1 MEAETNSPE
10 DASAMAFGQHQ
21 VTDQT
26 SVENVQPA
34 ETLIEVKN
42 QENTNIKHPNLEGE
56 TTEINPTNDTK
67 EQEKVPVSH
76 TREEIENEDDGKYK
90 QKKAKETEEAT
101 EMQLLKTATDSPP
114 EDNVQSTVPTSEI
127 VKGETEEI
135 SQQQTYKNDETV
147 VIDTDKTT
155 LQQGIEDGGNFD
167 QQEATKIQLLNEE
180 VKTTLPTPAFVQ
192 VDTDQI
198 SQQQSLHNDE
208 SKAIVNGKGCIPE
221 IEHDREYT
229 VEPEQPET
237 KDNVS
242 IAQEEKADHQSEES
256 SLQSVITNYI
266 TAEGPVT
273 SQSITKL
280 SDDADNDEQ
289 KTVESCSAN
298 NLQNKDAREIIAEE
312 ATDAKQ
318 STDVDIPK
326 SETKDMPEDK
336 ALQTIPN
343 TTSVGNEAID
353 DSSQEERQPEAE
365 FTEKFNKELQ
375 APHYDTEEQKVPASH
390 AKEKLGVE
398 DGGKFNQEAK
408 GIEEATK
415 MQLPEE
421 EVRTTLPTPAFV
433 EGDTDQISQPQTLH
447 DDESEAID
455 NAKSSI
461 PEIEHDRNYTF
472 VEEPEQP
479 ETKDNIGIVKEEPAS
494 HQSEESSVQSIN
506 TNCITAEGHLTL
518 ESSTKLTDNVDPNEQ
533 KTVES
538 CSVENLYNQDAT
550 EIAAEEATD
559 AKQST
564 DVETTQLETE
574 GAYEDKS
581 LQPTLD
587 EASIGDNT
595 VVERSQD
602 ERQPEA
608 EFKEKI
614 NLEMKTPQNDTKET
628 AEINTN
634 DTEKQ
639 EEVPASQAK
648 EKIGIEDD
656 GKFNQEEAKGIEE
669 AIKAQ
674 LPEEEVKTALPTAA
688 FVQGDTDQIPQQ
700 QTLQDDDSE
709 VIGIAKNI
717 DTPEI
722 ESGGRSTVVE
732 EPEQP
737 ENMDNIGVVKEEQA
751 DHQSEESSVSNVSTK
766 HTTVEGHDTSESS
779 TKLTGDFNG
788 DEHTI
793 VDTRSEENLENKNA
807 SEIKAEKETDA
818 NQSTD
823 VKTQKT
829 DNEGVHGDE
838 SLQPTLDEA
847 SIGNEI
853 VVESSQD
860 ERQQEEEFTEKFNEK
875 LKTPQNDTEETAET
889 NTNDTEKQG
898 IEDDG
903 KFDQEKAKGIEEAT
917 KEQLPEE
924 EVKTAL
930 PTAAFVQGDTD
941 QIPQQQTLPDDDS
954 EVIGIAKNI
963 DTPEIEIGG
972 RSTVVEEPEQPENMD
987 NISVVKEEQADH
999 QSEES
1004 SVSNVSTKHTTA
1016 EGHDTSES
1024 STKLTGDFNG
1034 DEHTIVD
1041 TRSEENLE
1049 NKNASEIKAEKET
1062 DANQSTDVKT
1072 QKTDNEGVHEDKS
1085 LQPTHDETSIGNET
1099 VAETSRDK
1107 RQPEA
1112 EFKEKINEEVKTPQN
1127 DIEETVEINTNDT
1140 EKQEE
1145 VPASHADEKQGIE
1158 DDGKFDLEEAKGI
1171 EEATKAQL
1179 PEEEV
1184 NTTLPIT
1191 AFVQGDTDQIPQQQT
1206 LQDDDSEVIDIALKI
1221 DTSETELAG
1230 RSNIV
1235 EKPEQPENKDN
1246 IGEVK
1251 EEQADHQSEELSVSN
1266 VSTNY
1271 ITPEGHV
1278 TSECS
1283 TKLTGDVDVD
1293 GRTIVVTCSEENLEN
1308 KDACEITSEKE
1319 TDANQSTDVEIPKTE
1334 AKGVYED
1341 KSLQP
1346 TLDEALIGNETVA
1359 ESSRDDRQP
1368 EAEFTEKINEEV
1380 KPPQNDKEE
1389 TAEINTNGTE
1399 KQEEIPAS
1407 QAEEK
1412 LGIEDDGKFDQ
1423 EDAKQI
1429 EEATKTRLPE
1439 EEVKKTLPTA
1449 ASVHGDTD
1457 QIPQQQTLDD
1467 DDSEVMDIA
1476 KNIDTPEIELG
1487 GRSTVVEEPEQ
1498 SETKDNVGVV
1508 KEEQVDHQSEQ
1519 LSISNVITNYTILE
1533 GHITSESS
1541 TKLTGD
1547 VDVDGWTIV
1556 VTRSKEN
1563 LENKDACEITAK
1575 KKTDANQPTDVEI
1588 PKTETKGVH
1597 EDRSVQPIPDET
1609 LISNETVAESDQDE
1623 RQPEAEF
1630 TEKINDE
1637 VKTPQNDTLETAEI
1651 NKNDTEKQEEVP
1663 ASHAEEKRGIEDDSK
1678 FDPEEAKGI
1687 EEGTQTQLPE
1697 EEVNTTLPTAACV
1710 QGDTDEIPQQ
1720 QTLQDDYSE
1729 VIDIA
1734 KSIDTPEIE
1743 LGGRS
1748 TVVEEPEQPENVD
1761 NVGEVKEEQAGH
1773 QSEEL
1778 SVSNVSTN
1786 YTTPEGH
1793 ITSESNTKLTG
1804 DVDVDGRT
1812 IVVTHSE
1819 ETLDNK
1825 DDCEITAEKETDAN
1839 QSTDVDIPKTQT
1851 EGVHKD
1857 KSLQPTHDE
1866 ASIGNETVAESSRDE
1881 RQPEAELTE
1890 KINEDV
1896 KSPLNDTEET
1906 AEINKNDT
1914 EKQKEIPASHTEEKL
1929 GIEDDGKFDQEDAK
1943 QIEQETK
1950 TQLPEKEVKT
1960 TLPTTAFVQG
1970 DTDQIPQQQT
1980 LHDDDSE
1987 VIDIAKNIDTP
1998 EIELGGWSTVV
2009 EEPEQPEKTDNIGV
2023 VKDVK
2028 ADHQFEES
2036 NVLNGS
2042 TNYTTPGGHITSES
2056 SKNST
2061 GDVDIDE
2068 QIIVDTCSE
2077 GNLENKY
2084 ASEIT
2089 AEKETDANQ
2098 LTDVEIPKTETEGVH
2113 EDKSLQPT
2121 LDETSIGNE
2130 IVVESSQDER
2140 EEEEEFTE
2148 KLNEEVK
2155 IPQNDTEET
2164 GEINTNDTEKQEE
2177 DQASHAKEKLGIEDE
2192 GQLYQEE
2199 EKGIKEATEP
2209 QFPEEEVKIT
2219 LPTAAFVQGDTDQIP
2234 QQQTLHNDESEAI
2247 DIAKK
2252 IDTPEIELDRRSTVV
2267 EEPQQSENKDNV
2279 GVLEEEQADHQSEQ
2293 SSISNVSTN
2302 YTIPEGHA
2310 TSESSTKLTGDVN
2323 ADEQTIVDTRSEEN
2337 LENKDTRETTA
2348 EKETDANQSTDVEIP
2363 KTETEGMHEDN
2374 SLQPTL
2380 DEASIGNETIAESSQ
2395 DERQTEEELTEK
2407 FNEEVKTPQNDT
2419 EETAEINTND
2429 PEKQEEDPASHAEEK
2444 LGIENDGKLDQEE
2457 AKGIEEAT
2465 KPQFLEE
2472 EVKTTLPTTAF
2483 VQGDTDQIQ
2492 HRQTLHD
2499 DESEAIDIAK
2509 NIHTLE
2515 NELGR
2520 RSTIV
2525 EEPKQPENKDNIGVV
2540 KEEQADNQS
2549 EQMSMSNGSTNYT
2562 IPEGHVTSESSTK
2575 STGDVDVDER
2585 TIVDT
2590 CLEENLENK
2599 DACEITAGKATDGY
2613 QSIDVEIPKK
2623 EIGGVPEDKALQ
2635 AIPDTASIGNKAL
2648 DESSQVERQS
2658 EAEFTEKFNEE
2669 VQTPKYDTEETA
2681 EINTTIDTEKQEG
2694 VPASEGKEKLGIE
2707 HDGKLDQEEAKGIEE
2722 ATKMQLPEEKVQ
2734 TTLPTAAFV
2743 QGDADQIPQQQT
2755 LHDDE
2760 SEAINIAK
2768 NICTPEI
2775 ELDEKSTVDEQ
2786 CEQPET
2792 KDNIGILK
2800 QQADHQSVQS
2810 SVPSVITNYAT
2821 AEGHVKSK
2829 SSTKLTDDVNV
2840 DQQKTVDSCSKKNLE
2855 NKDTSEISAKQ
2866 AIDAKQSTDAE
2877 IPKSETEGVLEDKAL
2892 QTILDEALVKNEAVD
2907 ESSPEDRQLEAEF
2920 TEKFNEEG
2928 QTPQYD
2934 IKETAEINTTN
2945 ATEKQEEVPA
2955 SNAKE
2960 NVGVEDDS
2968 KFNQEEAK
2976 GIEEATIKQL
2986 PVEEVETTLPTD
2998 SFVQGDTDQ
3007 KPKQQ
3012 TLHHDESE
3020 VIDIAQNIYTP
3031 EIELDRKFIV
3041 VEEPEQPE
3049 TKDIGIVK
3057 EEQANHQ
3064 SQESSMQTVITSYT
3078 TAEGHV
3084 TSESTTKLT
3093 DDVNIYEQKTI
3104 NARSIED
3111 LENRDASEITA
3122 EQVRHTKQS
3131 TDGEIPK
3138 SETKGVPEDKALQT
3152 ILDDVTDGNEAV
3164 DQSRQEARQPEP
3176 KFTEKFN
3183 EEVQTTPYDTEE
3195 TSEINATNDTE
3206 KQEKVQASHTKEKLG
3221 IEDDGIFY
3229 QEEAKGIEEATKMQ
3243 LLEELVQT
3251 TLPTVAS
3258 VEGDIDQISQQ
3269 QTLHDDESEAIDNA
3283 KSCISEIEP
3292 DRKSTAVEEP
3302 EQPETK
3308 TNTGIP
3314 IEEEADHQSEESSVE
3329 SLITNY
3335 ITAEGHVISES
3346 STKLRDDVNVN
3357 QQKSV
3362 ESGLVEFLENKD
3374 AGHIRVE
3381 GTYSKQLTDAE
3392 IQSSETEGPQEEEVH
3407 SKLPAVTVQG
3417 ESDQNLQQQTLDD
3430 DESEAINNA
3439 KRCIPEKELDRMS
3452 TVVEEPETNAN
3463 VGIVKEEQS
3472 DNQSQ
3477 GSSMQNMIANYITAE
3492 GHLAS
3497 ESNTKLNYDVNEQK
3511 IVDSQ
3516 SEENLENKDASKITT
3531 EEATDAKQLT
3541 DVEIQKLET
3550 DGVPENNAM
3559 QTLPNI
3565 ALVRVEEVHDSKQEE
3580 IQRDAEFSVT
3590 FTKKMQTTQYEFDA
3604 KNGIPEAYGE
3614 KDDTCHLNAEN
3625 EQKLESQPVAQNKG
3639 TTFINHPY
3647 QDGETAEMNPTNGIE
3662 VEKIPANHAKEKLVI
3677 EDDGKFNQEEAKGI
3691 EEATKTLLL
3700 NTATESLTEEE
3711 VQEILPTPAIVQRD
3725 TKQIMQQQTLHND
3738 ESEAIDKEKSCIPE
3752 NELDRK
3758 FIAVEESDQPETKAN
3773 AGIVKEE
3780 QADNQSQVSSMQSV
3794 ITNYITAE
3802 GHLAS
3807 ESSTKLSFMNEQKTV
3822 DASVENL
3829 EIKDASEITAEEATD
3844 AKQLTDEEIQKSE
3857 TESVYEDKALQTLPS
3872 TASVRIEVEKS
3883 IQEIHTETELAVTDT
3898 KEGQISENESEAKKE
3913 VSEYMLKKA
3922 FDLHKVAC
3930 QTGAENELKAE
3941 FLSEERSQETIVTKH
3956 PNLEGES
3963 IEINPTSETEEHE
3976 QVPASHTGEK
3986 LEINDDGNF
3995 IQEEEKEMEK
4005 ETERQLLKTAT
4016 ESVPEDEV
4024 QTTLPTSTIVK
4035 GETVEGIVQEQTLE
4049 EEKSAAIDNNSGR
4062 PENKLEG
4069 MANVVET
4076 IDQHESMAKVST
4088 ENEEHANRHSEQS
4101 SMENVITKHINSEG
4115 MVTTENSTKSSYNVE
4130 ELEKVLDSNSIENS
4144 EMKDG
4149 RKILSEEASNMKEA
4163 TDAPEDKAISTL
4175 PEIVEESIQEVIQK
4189 EAESEVIDTK
4199 EEQRPGNDFVKNM
4212 EVLEGF
4218 DLHKAQG
4225 NTTLENEMKAE
4236 VQSEAKSREI
4246 IIEHQNLLETAEIS
4260 PRNDTKEPEKEHK
4273 VTTGIS
4279 ESVSA
4284 DTTEQTDTGKPET
4297 PEAEI
4302 TQPGITKEDEAGDEF
4317 EKISPSSS
4325 VSVISRDSQDTDT
4338 KVSHKKSHGIL
4349 SGVGSKVKHSISK
4362 VKKAITGKSSH
4373 PKTPPSS
4380 K

>member
-1 MEAETNSPE
+1 MLSCIFKLEQ
-10 DASAMAFGQHQ
+10 AFGQHQ

-229 VEPEQPET
+229 VAEEPEQPET

-1487 GRSTVVEEPEQ
+1487 G
-1498 SETKDNVGVV
+1498 
-1508 KEEQVDHQSEQ
+1508 
-1519 LSISNVITNYTILE
+1519 
-1533 GHITSESS
+1533 
-1541 TKLTGD
+1541 
-1547 VDVDGWTIV
+1547 
-1556 VTRSKEN
+1556 
-1563 LENKDACEITAK
+1563 
-1575 KKTDANQPTDVEI
+1575 
-1588 PKTETKGVH
+1588 
-1597 EDRSVQPIPDET
+1597 
-1609 LISNETVAESDQDE
+1609 
-1623 RQPEAEF
+1623 
-1630 TEKINDE
+1630 
-1637 VKTPQNDTLETAEI
+1637 
-1651 NKNDTEKQEEVP
+1651 
-1663 ASHAEEKRGIEDDSK
+1663 
-1678 FDPEEAKGI
+1678 
-1687 EEGTQTQLPE
+1687 
-1697 EEVNTTLPTAACV
+1697 
-1710 QGDTDEIPQQ
+1710 
-1720 QTLQDDYSE
+1720 
-1729 VIDIA
+1729 
-1734 KSIDTPEIE
+1734 
-1743 LGGRS
+1743 
-1748 TVVEEPEQPENVD
+1748 
-1761 NVGEVKEEQAGH
+1761 
-1773 QSEEL
+1773 
-1778 SVSNVSTN
+1778 
-1786 YTTPEGH
+1786 
-1793 ITSESNTKLTG
+1793 
-1804 DVDVDGRT
+1804 
-1812 IVVTHSE
+1812 
-1819 ETLDNK
+1819 
-1825 DDCEITAEKETDAN
+1825 
-1839 QSTDVDIPKTQT
+1839 
-1851 EGVHKD
+1851 
-1857 KSLQPTHDE
+1857 
-1866 ASIGNETVAESSRDE
+1866 
-1881 RQPEAELTE
+1881 
-1890 KINEDV
+1890 
-1896 KSPLNDTEET
+1896 
-1906 AEINKNDT
+1906 
-1914 EKQKEIPASHTEEKL
+1914 
-1929 GIEDDGKFDQEDAK
+1929 
-1943 QIEQETK
+1943 
-1950 TQLPEKEVKT
+1950 
-1960 TLPTTAFVQG
+1960 
-1970 DTDQIPQQQT
+1970 
-1980 LHDDDSE
+1980 
-1987 VIDIAKNIDTP
+1987 
-1998 EIELGGWSTVV
+1998 
-2009 EEPEQPEKTDNIGV
+2009 
-2023 VKDVK
+2023 
-2028 ADHQFEES
+2028 
-2036 NVLNGS
+2036 
-2042 TNYTTPGGHITSES
+2042 
-2056 SKNST
+2056 
-2061 GDVDIDE
+2061 
-2068 QIIVDTCSE
+2068 
-2077 GNLENKY
+2077 
-2084 ASEIT
+2084 
-2089 AEKETDANQ
+2089 
-2098 LTDVEIPKTETEGVH
+2098 
-2113 EDKSLQPT
+2113 
-2121 LDETSIGNE
+2121 
-2130 IVVESSQDER
+2130 
-2140 EEEEEFTE
+2140 
-2148 KLNEEVK
+2148 
-2155 IPQNDTEET
+2155 
-2164 GEINTNDTEKQEE
+2164 
-2177 DQASHAKEKLGIEDE
+2177 
-2192 GQLYQEE
+2192 
-2199 EKGIKEATEP
+2199 
-2209 QFPEEEVKIT
+2209 
-2219 LPTAAFVQGDTDQIP
+2219 
-2234 QQQTLHNDESEAI
+2234 
-2247 DIAKK
+2247 
-2252 IDTPEIELDRRSTVV
+2252 RSTVV

-4163 TDAPEDKAISTL
+4163 TGMELQKPEIENAPEDKAISTL

>member
-229 VEPEQPET
+229 VAEEPEQPET

-2098 LTDVEIPKTETEGVH
+2098 LTDVEIPKTETEG
-2113 EDKSLQPT
+2113 
-2121 LDETSIGNE
+2121 
-2130 IVVESSQDER
+2130 
-2140 EEEEEFTE
+2140 
-2148 KLNEEVK
+2148 
-2155 IPQNDTEET
+2155 
-2164 GEINTNDTEKQEE
+2164 
-2177 DQASHAKEKLGIEDE
+2177 
-2192 GQLYQEE
+2192 
-2199 EKGIKEATEP
+2199 
-2209 QFPEEEVKIT
+2209 
-2219 LPTAAFVQGDTDQIP
+2219 
-2234 QQQTLHNDESEAI
+2234 
-2247 DIAKK
+2247 
-2252 IDTPEIELDRRSTVV
+2252 
-2267 EEPQQSENKDNV
+2267 
-2279 GVLEEEQADHQSEQ
+2279 
-2293 SSISNVSTN
+2293 
-2302 YTIPEGHA
+2302 
-2310 TSESSTKLTGDVN
+2310 
-2323 ADEQTIVDTRSEEN
+2323 
-2337 LENKDTRETTA
+2337 
-2348 EKETDANQSTDVEIP
+2348 
-2363 KTETEGMHEDN
+2363 MHEDN

-4163 TDAPEDKAISTL
+4163 TGMELQKPEIENAPEDKAISTL

>member
-229 VEPEQPET
+229 VAEEPEQPET

-1743 LGGRS
+1743 LGG
-1748 TVVEEPEQPENVD
+1748 
-1761 NVGEVKEEQAGH
+1761 
-1773 QSEEL
+1773 
-1778 SVSNVSTN
+1778 
-1786 YTTPEGH
+1786 
-1793 ITSESNTKLTG
+1793 
-1804 DVDVDGRT
+1804 
-1812 IVVTHSE
+1812 
-1819 ETLDNK
+1819 
-1825 DDCEITAEKETDAN
+1825 
-1839 QSTDVDIPKTQT
+1839 
-1851 EGVHKD
+1851 
-1857 KSLQPTHDE
+1857 
-1866 ASIGNETVAESSRDE
+1866 
-1881 RQPEAELTE
+1881 
-1890 KINEDV
+1890 
-1896 KSPLNDTEET
+1896 
-1906 AEINKNDT
+1906 
-1914 EKQKEIPASHTEEKL
+1914 
-1929 GIEDDGKFDQEDAK
+1929 
-1943 QIEQETK
+1943 
-1950 TQLPEKEVKT
+1950 
-1960 TLPTTAFVQG
+1960 
-1970 DTDQIPQQQT
+1970 
-1980 LHDDDSE
+1980 
-1987 VIDIAKNIDTP
+1987 
-1998 EIELGGWSTVV
+1998 
-2009 EEPEQPEKTDNIGV
+2009 
-2023 VKDVK
+2023 
-2028 ADHQFEES
+2028 
-2036 NVLNGS
+2036 
-2042 TNYTTPGGHITSES
+2042 
-2056 SKNST
+2056 
-2061 GDVDIDE
+2061 
-2068 QIIVDTCSE
+2068 
-2077 GNLENKY
+2077 
-2084 ASEIT
+2084 
-2089 AEKETDANQ
+2089 
-2098 LTDVEIPKTETEGVH
+2098 
-2113 EDKSLQPT
+2113 
-2121 LDETSIGNE
+2121 
-2130 IVVESSQDER
+2130 
-2140 EEEEEFTE
+2140 
-2148 KLNEEVK
+2148 
-2155 IPQNDTEET
+2155 
-2164 GEINTNDTEKQEE
+2164 
-2177 DQASHAKEKLGIEDE
+2177 
-2192 GQLYQEE
+2192 
-2199 EKGIKEATEP
+2199 
-2209 QFPEEEVKIT
+2209 
-2219 LPTAAFVQGDTDQIP
+2219 
-2234 QQQTLHNDESEAI
+2234 
-2247 DIAKK
+2247 
-2252 IDTPEIELDRRSTVV
+2252 RSTVV

-4163 TDAPEDKAISTL
+4163 TGMELQKPEIENAPEDKAISTL

>member
-127 VKGETEEI
+127 VKGETEKI

-229 VEPEQPET
+229 VAEEPEQPET

-987 NISVVKEEQADH
+987 NIGVVKEEQADH

-1099 VAETSRDK
+1099 VAETSRDE

-1158 DDGKFDLEEAKGI
+1158 DDGKFDPEEAKGI

-1929 GIEDDGKFDQEDAK
+1929 GIEDDGKFDQEDVK

-2613 QSIDVEIPKK
+2613 QSIDVEIPKT
-2623 EIGGVPEDKALQ
+2623 ETRGVPEDKALQ

-2968 KFNQEEAK
+2968 EFNQEEAK

-2986 PVEEVETTLPTD
+2986 PVEEVDTTLPTD

-3084 TSESTTKLT
+3084 ASESTTKLT

-3183 EEVQTTPYDTEE
+3183 EEEQTTQYDTEE

-3292 DRKSTAVEEP
+3292 DGKST
-3302 EQPETK
+3302 
-3308 TNTGIP
+3308 
-3314 IEEEADHQSEESSVE
+3314 
-3329 SLITNY
+3329 
-3335 ITAEGHVISES
+3335 
-3346 STKLRDDVNVN
+3346 
-3357 QQKSV
+3357 
-3362 ESGLVEFLENKD
+3362 
-3374 AGHIRVE
+3374 
-3381 GTYSKQLTDAE
+3381 
-3392 IQSSETEGPQEEEVH
+3392 
-3407 SKLPAVTVQG
+3407 
-3417 ESDQNLQQQTLDD
+3417 
-3430 DESEAINNA
+3430 
-3439 KRCIPEKELDRMS
+3439 
-3452 TVVEEPETNAN
+3452 
-3463 VGIVKEEQS
+3463 
-3472 DNQSQ
+3472 
-3477 GSSMQNMIANYITAE
+3477 
-3492 GHLAS
+3492 
-3497 ESNTKLNYDVNEQK
+3497 
-3511 IVDSQ
+3511 
-3516 SEENLENKDASKITT
+3516 
-3531 EEATDAKQLT
+3531 
-3541 DVEIQKLET
+3541 
-3550 DGVPENNAM
+3550 
-3559 QTLPNI
+3559 
-3565 ALVRVEEVHDSKQEE
+3565 
-3580 IQRDAEFSVT
+3580 
-3590 FTKKMQTTQYEFDA
+3590 
-3604 KNGIPEAYGE
+3604 
-3614 KDDTCHLNAEN
+3614 
-3625 EQKLESQPVAQNKG
+3625 
-3639 TTFINHPY
+3639 
-3647 QDGETAEMNPTNGIE
+3647 
-3662 VEKIPANHAKEKLVI
+3662 
-3677 EDDGKFNQEEAKGI
+3677 
-3691 EEATKTLLL
+3691 
-3700 NTATESLTEEE
+3700 
-3711 VQEILPTPAIVQRD
+3711 
-3725 TKQIMQQQTLHND
+3725 
-3738 ESEAIDKEKSCIPE
+3738 
-3752 NELDRK
+3752 
-3758 FIAVEESDQPETKAN
+3758 AVEESDQPETKAN

-4144 EMKDG
+4144 EMKEG

-4163 TDAPEDKAISTL
+4163 TGMELQKPEIENAPEDKAISTL

-4284 DTTEQTDTGKPET
+4284 DTMEQTDTGKPET

-4362 VKKAITGKSSH
+4362 VKKAITGKD
-4373 PKTPPSS
+4373 T
-4380 K
+4380 

>member
-229 VEPEQPET
+229 VAEEPEQPET

-2267 EEPQQSENKDNV
+2267 EEP
-2279 GVLEEEQADHQSEQ
+2279 
-2293 SSISNVSTN
+2293 
-2302 YTIPEGHA
+2302 
-2310 TSESSTKLTGDVN
+2310 
-2323 ADEQTIVDTRSEEN
+2323 
-2337 LENKDTRETTA
+2337 
-2348 EKETDANQSTDVEIP
+2348 
-2363 KTETEGMHEDN
+2363 
-2374 SLQPTL
+2374 
-2380 DEASIGNETIAESSQ
+2380 
-2395 DERQTEEELTEK
+2395 
-2407 FNEEVKTPQNDT
+2407 
-2419 EETAEINTND
+2419 
-2429 PEKQEEDPASHAEEK
+2429 
-2444 LGIENDGKLDQEE
+2444 
-2457 AKGIEEAT
+2457 
-2465 KPQFLEE
+2465 
-2472 EVKTTLPTTAF
+2472 
-2483 VQGDTDQIQ
+2483 
-2492 HRQTLHD
+2492 
-2499 DESEAIDIAK
+2499 
-2509 NIHTLE
+2509 
-2515 NELGR
+2515 
-2520 RSTIV
+2520 
-2525 EEPKQPENKDNIGVV
+2525 KQPENKDNIGVV

>member
-127 VKGETEEI
+127 VKGETEKI

-229 VEPEQPET
+229 VAEEPEQPET

-987 NISVVKEEQADH
+987 NIGVVKEEQADH

-1099 VAETSRDK
+1099 VAETSRDE

-1158 DDGKFDLEEAKGI
+1158 DDGKFDPEEAKGI

-1929 GIEDDGKFDQEDAK
+1929 GIEDDGKFDQEDVK

-2363 KTETEGMHEDN
+2363 KTETEG
-2374 SLQPTL
+2374 
-2380 DEASIGNETIAESSQ
+2380 
-2395 DERQTEEELTEK
+2395 
-2407 FNEEVKTPQNDT
+2407 
-2419 EETAEINTND
+2419 
-2429 PEKQEEDPASHAEEK
+2429 
-2444 LGIENDGKLDQEE
+2444 
-2457 AKGIEEAT
+2457 
-2465 KPQFLEE
+2465 
-2472 EVKTTLPTTAF
+2472 
-2483 VQGDTDQIQ
+2483 
-2492 HRQTLHD
+2492 
-2499 DESEAIDIAK
+2499 
-2509 NIHTLE
+2509 
-2515 NELGR
+2515 
-2520 RSTIV
+2520 
-2525 EEPKQPENKDNIGVV
+2525 
-2540 KEEQADNQS
+2540 
-2549 EQMSMSNGSTNYT
+2549 
-2562 IPEGHVTSESSTK
+2562 
-2575 STGDVDVDER
+2575 
-2585 TIVDT
+2585 
-2590 CLEENLENK
+2590 
-2599 DACEITAGKATDGY
+2599 
-2613 QSIDVEIPKK
+2613 
-2623 EIGGVPEDKALQ
+2623 VPEDKALQ

-2968 KFNQEEAK
+2968 EFNQEEAK

-2986 PVEEVETTLPTD
+2986 PVEEVDTTLPTD

-3084 TSESTTKLT
+3084 ASESTTKLT

-3183 EEVQTTPYDTEE
+3183 EEEQTTQYDTEE

-3292 DRKSTAVEEP
+3292 DGKSTAVEEP

-3308 TNTGIP
+3308 ANTGIP
-3314 IEEEADHQSEESSVE
+3314 IEEQADHQSEESSVE

-3452 TVVEEPETNAN
+3452 IVVEEPETNAN

-3738 ESEAIDKEKSCIPE
+3738 ESEAIDKAKSCIPE

-4144 EMKDG
+4144 EMKEG

-4163 TDAPEDKAISTL
+4163 TGMELQKPEIENAPEDKAISTL

-4284 DTTEQTDTGKPET
+4284 DTMEQTDTGKPET

-4362 VKKAITGKSSH
+4362 VKKAITGKD
-4373 PKTPPSS
+4373 T
-4380 K
+4380 

>member
-229 VEPEQPET
+229 VAEEPEQPET

-2775 ELDEKSTVDEQ
+2775 ELDEKSTVDE
-2786 CEQPET
+2786 
-2792 KDNIGILK
+2792 
-2800 QQADHQSVQS
+2800 
-2810 SVPSVITNYAT
+2810 
-2821 AEGHVKSK
+2821 
-2829 SSTKLTDDVNV
+2829 
-2840 DQQKTVDSCSKKNLE
+2840 
-2855 NKDTSEISAKQ
+2855 
-2866 AIDAKQSTDAE
+2866 
-2877 IPKSETEGVLEDKAL
+2877 
-2892 QTILDEALVKNEAVD
+2892 
-2907 ESSPEDRQLEAEF
+2907 
-2920 TEKFNEEG
+2920 
-2928 QTPQYD
+2928 
-2934 IKETAEINTTN
+2934 
-2945 ATEKQEEVPA
+2945 
-2955 SNAKE
+2955 
-2960 NVGVEDDS
+2960 
-2968 KFNQEEAK
+2968 
-2976 GIEEATIKQL
+2976 
-2986 PVEEVETTLPTD
+2986 
-2998 SFVQGDTDQ
+2998 
-3007 KPKQQ
+3007 
-3012 TLHHDESE
+3012 
-3020 VIDIAQNIYTP
+3020 
-3031 EIELDRKFIV
+3031 
-3041 VEEPEQPE
+3041 EPEQPE

>member
-229 VEPEQPET
+229 VAEEPEQPET

-2635 AIPDTASIGNKAL
+2635 
-2648 DESSQVERQS
+2648 
-2658 EAEFTEKFNEE
+2658 
-2669 VQTPKYDTEETA
+2669 
-2681 EINTTIDTEKQEG
+2681 
-2694 VPASEGKEKLGIE
+2694 
-2707 HDGKLDQEEAKGIEE
+2707 
-2722 ATKMQLPEEKVQ
+2722 
-2734 TTLPTAAFV
+2734 
-2743 QGDADQIPQQQT
+2743 
-2755 LHDDE
+2755 
-2760 SEAINIAK
+2760 
-2768 NICTPEI
+2768 
-2775 ELDEKSTVDEQ
+2775 
-2786 CEQPET
+2786 
-2792 KDNIGILK
+2792 
-2800 QQADHQSVQS
+2800 
-2810 SVPSVITNYAT
+2810 
-2821 AEGHVKSK
+2821 
-2829 SSTKLTDDVNV
+2829 
-2840 DQQKTVDSCSKKNLE
+2840 
-2855 NKDTSEISAKQ
+2855 
-2866 AIDAKQSTDAE
+2866 
-2877 IPKSETEGVLEDKAL
+2877 
-2892 QTILDEALVKNEAVD
+2892 
-2907 ESSPEDRQLEAEF
+2907 
-2920 TEKFNEEG
+2920 
-2928 QTPQYD
+2928 
-2934 IKETAEINTTN
+2934 
-2945 ATEKQEEVPA
+2945 
-2955 SNAKE
+2955 
-2960 NVGVEDDS
+2960 
-2968 KFNQEEAK
+2968 
-2976 GIEEATIKQL
+2976 
-2986 PVEEVETTLPTD
+2986 
-2998 SFVQGDTDQ
+2998 
-3007 KPKQQ
+3007 
-3012 TLHHDESE
+3012 
-3020 VIDIAQNIYTP
+3020 
-3031 EIELDRKFIV
+3031 
-3041 VEEPEQPE
+3041 
-3049 TKDIGIVK
+3049 
-3057 EEQANHQ
+3057 
-3064 SQESSMQTVITSYT
+3064 
-3078 TAEGHV
+3078 
-3084 TSESTTKLT
+3084 
-3093 DDVNIYEQKTI
+3093 
-3104 NARSIED
+3104 
-3111 LENRDASEITA
+3111 
-3122 EQVRHTKQS
+3122 
-3131 TDGEIPK
+3131 
-3138 SETKGVPEDKALQT
+3138 T

-4163 TDAPEDKAISTL
+4163 TGMELQKPEIENAPEDKAISTL

>member
-229 VEPEQPET
+229 VAEEPEQPET

-2363 KTETEGMHEDN
+2363 KTETEG
-2374 SLQPTL
+2374 
-2380 DEASIGNETIAESSQ
+2380 
-2395 DERQTEEELTEK
+2395 
-2407 FNEEVKTPQNDT
+2407 
-2419 EETAEINTND
+2419 
-2429 PEKQEEDPASHAEEK
+2429 
-2444 LGIENDGKLDQEE
+2444 
-2457 AKGIEEAT
+2457 
-2465 KPQFLEE
+2465 
-2472 EVKTTLPTTAF
+2472 
-2483 VQGDTDQIQ
+2483 
-2492 HRQTLHD
+2492 
-2499 DESEAIDIAK
+2499 
-2509 NIHTLE
+2509 
-2515 NELGR
+2515 
-2520 RSTIV
+2520 
-2525 EEPKQPENKDNIGVV
+2525 
-2540 KEEQADNQS
+2540 
-2549 EQMSMSNGSTNYT
+2549 
-2562 IPEGHVTSESSTK
+2562 
-2575 STGDVDVDER
+2575 
-2585 TIVDT
+2585 
-2590 CLEENLENK
+2590 
-2599 DACEITAGKATDGY
+2599 
-2613 QSIDVEIPKK
+2613 
-2623 EIGGVPEDKALQ
+2623 VPEDKALQ

>member
-1 MEAETNSPE
+1 MLSCIFKLEQ
-10 DASAMAFGQHQ
+10 AFGQHQ

-229 VEPEQPET
+229 VAEEPEQPET

-972 RSTVVEEPEQPENMD
+972 RSTV
-987 NISVVKEEQADH
+987 
-999 QSEES
+999 
-1004 SVSNVSTKHTTA
+1004 
-1016 EGHDTSES
+1016 
-1024 STKLTGDFNG
+1024 
-1034 DEHTIVD
+1034 
-1041 TRSEENLE
+1041 
-1049 NKNASEIKAEKET
+1049 
-1062 DANQSTDVKT
+1062 
-1072 QKTDNEGVHEDKS
+1072 
-1085 LQPTHDETSIGNET
+1085 
-1099 VAETSRDK
+1099 
-1107 RQPEA
+1107 
-1112 EFKEKINEEVKTPQN
+1112 
-1127 DIEETVEINTNDT
+1127 
-1140 EKQEE
+1140 
-1145 VPASHADEKQGIE
+1145 
-1158 DDGKFDLEEAKGI
+1158 
-1171 EEATKAQL
+1171 
-1179 PEEEV
+1179 
-1184 NTTLPIT
+1184 
-1191 AFVQGDTDQIPQQQT
+1191 
-1206 LQDDDSEVIDIALKI
+1206 
-1221 DTSETELAG
+1221 
-1230 RSNIV
+1230 V

-4163 TDAPEDKAISTL
+4163 TGMELQKPEIENAPEDKAISTL

>member
-229 VEPEQPET
+229 VAEEPEQPET

-963 DTPEIEIGG
+963 DTPEIEI
-972 RSTVVEEPEQPENMD
+972 
-987 NISVVKEEQADH
+987 
-999 QSEES
+999 
-1004 SVSNVSTKHTTA
+1004 
-1016 EGHDTSES
+1016 
-1024 STKLTGDFNG
+1024 
-1034 DEHTIVD
+1034 
-1041 TRSEENLE
+1041 
-1049 NKNASEIKAEKET
+1049 
-1062 DANQSTDVKT
+1062 
-1072 QKTDNEGVHEDKS
+1072 
-1085 LQPTHDETSIGNET
+1085 
-1099 VAETSRDK
+1099 
-1107 RQPEA
+1107 
-1112 EFKEKINEEVKTPQN
+1112 
-1127 DIEETVEINTNDT
+1127 
-1140 EKQEE
+1140 
-1145 VPASHADEKQGIE
+1145 
-1158 DDGKFDLEEAKGI
+1158 
-1171 EEATKAQL
+1171 
-1179 PEEEV
+1179 
-1184 NTTLPIT
+1184 
-1191 AFVQGDTDQIPQQQT
+1191 
-1206 LQDDDSEVIDIALKI
+1206 
-1221 DTSETELAG
+1221 
-1230 RSNIV
+1230 
-1235 EKPEQPENKDN
+1235 
-1246 IGEVK
+1246 
-1251 EEQADHQSEELSVSN
+1251 
-1266 VSTNY
+1266 
-1271 ITPEGHV
+1271 
-1278 TSECS
+1278 
-1283 TKLTGDVDVD
+1283 
-1293 GRTIVVTCSEENLEN
+1293 
-1308 KDACEITSEKE
+1308 
-1319 TDANQSTDVEIPKTE
+1319 
-1334 AKGVYED
+1334 
-1341 KSLQP
+1341 
-1346 TLDEALIGNETVA
+1346 
-1359 ESSRDDRQP
+1359 
-1368 EAEFTEKINEEV
+1368 
-1380 KPPQNDKEE
+1380 
-1389 TAEINTNGTE
+1389 
-1399 KQEEIPAS
+1399 
-1407 QAEEK
+1407 
-1412 LGIEDDGKFDQ
+1412 
-1423 EDAKQI
+1423 
-1429 EEATKTRLPE
+1429 
-1439 EEVKKTLPTA
+1439 
-1449 ASVHGDTD
+1449 
-1457 QIPQQQTLDD
+1457 
-1467 DDSEVMDIA
+1467 
-1476 KNIDTPEIELG
+1476 
-1487 GRSTVVEEPEQ
+1487 
-1498 SETKDNVGVV
+1498 
-1508 KEEQVDHQSEQ
+1508 
-1519 LSISNVITNYTILE
+1519 
-1533 GHITSESS
+1533 
-1541 TKLTGD
+1541 
-1547 VDVDGWTIV
+1547 
-1556 VTRSKEN
+1556 
-1563 LENKDACEITAK
+1563 
-1575 KKTDANQPTDVEI
+1575 
-1588 PKTETKGVH
+1588 
-1597 EDRSVQPIPDET
+1597 
-1609 LISNETVAESDQDE
+1609 
-1623 RQPEAEF
+1623 
-1630 TEKINDE
+1630 
-1637 VKTPQNDTLETAEI
+1637 
-1651 NKNDTEKQEEVP
+1651 
-1663 ASHAEEKRGIEDDSK
+1663 
-1678 FDPEEAKGI
+1678 
-1687 EEGTQTQLPE
+1687 
-1697 EEVNTTLPTAACV
+1697 
-1710 QGDTDEIPQQ
+1710 
-1720 QTLQDDYSE
+1720 
-1729 VIDIA
+1729 
-1734 KSIDTPEIE
+1734 
-1743 LGGRS
+1743 GGRS

>member
-229 VEPEQPET
+229 VAEEPEQPET

-2098 LTDVEIPKTETEGVH
+2098 LTDVEIPKTETEGV
-2113 EDKSLQPT
+2113 
-2121 LDETSIGNE
+2121 
-2130 IVVESSQDER
+2130 
-2140 EEEEEFTE
+2140 
-2148 KLNEEVK
+2148 
-2155 IPQNDTEET
+2155 
-2164 GEINTNDTEKQEE
+2164 
-2177 DQASHAKEKLGIEDE
+2177 
-2192 GQLYQEE
+2192 
-2199 EKGIKEATEP
+2199 
-2209 QFPEEEVKIT
+2209 
-2219 LPTAAFVQGDTDQIP
+2219 
-2234 QQQTLHNDESEAI
+2234 
-2247 DIAKK
+2247 
-2252 IDTPEIELDRRSTVV
+2252 
-2267 EEPQQSENKDNV
+2267 
-2279 GVLEEEQADHQSEQ
+2279 
-2293 SSISNVSTN
+2293 
-2302 YTIPEGHA
+2302 
-2310 TSESSTKLTGDVN
+2310 
-2323 ADEQTIVDTRSEEN
+2323 
-2337 LENKDTRETTA
+2337 
-2348 EKETDANQSTDVEIP
+2348 
-2363 KTETEGMHEDN
+2363 
-2374 SLQPTL
+2374 
-2380 DEASIGNETIAESSQ
+2380 
-2395 DERQTEEELTEK
+2395 
-2407 FNEEVKTPQNDT
+2407 
-2419 EETAEINTND
+2419 
-2429 PEKQEEDPASHAEEK
+2429 
-2444 LGIENDGKLDQEE
+2444 
-2457 AKGIEEAT
+2457 
-2465 KPQFLEE
+2465 
-2472 EVKTTLPTTAF
+2472 
-2483 VQGDTDQIQ
+2483 
-2492 HRQTLHD
+2492 
-2499 DESEAIDIAK
+2499 
-2509 NIHTLE
+2509 
-2515 NELGR
+2515 
-2520 RSTIV
+2520 
-2525 EEPKQPENKDNIGVV
+2525 
-2540 KEEQADNQS
+2540 
-2549 EQMSMSNGSTNYT
+2549 
-2562 IPEGHVTSESSTK
+2562 
-2575 STGDVDVDER
+2575 
-2585 TIVDT
+2585 
-2590 CLEENLENK
+2590 
-2599 DACEITAGKATDGY
+2599 
-2613 QSIDVEIPKK
+2613 
-2623 EIGGVPEDKALQ
+2623 PEDKALQ

-4163 TDAPEDKAISTL
+4163 TGMELQKPEIENAPEDKAISTL

>member
-229 VEPEQPET
+229 VAEEPEQPET

-1533 GHITSESS
+1533 
-1541 TKLTGD
+1541 
-1547 VDVDGWTIV
+1547 
-1556 VTRSKEN
+1556 
-1563 LENKDACEITAK
+1563 
-1575 KKTDANQPTDVEI
+1575 
-1588 PKTETKGVH
+1588 
-1597 EDRSVQPIPDET
+1597 
-1609 LISNETVAESDQDE
+1609 
-1623 RQPEAEF
+1623 
-1630 TEKINDE
+1630 
-1637 VKTPQNDTLETAEI
+1637 
-1651 NKNDTEKQEEVP
+1651 
-1663 ASHAEEKRGIEDDSK
+1663 
-1678 FDPEEAKGI
+1678 
-1687 EEGTQTQLPE
+1687 
-1697 EEVNTTLPTAACV
+1697 
-1710 QGDTDEIPQQ
+1710 
-1720 QTLQDDYSE
+1720 
-1729 VIDIA
+1729 
-1734 KSIDTPEIE
+1734 
-1743 LGGRS
+1743 
-1748 TVVEEPEQPENVD
+1748 
-1761 NVGEVKEEQAGH
+1761 
-1773 QSEEL
+1773 
-1778 SVSNVSTN
+1778 
-1786 YTTPEGH
+1786 
-1793 ITSESNTKLTG
+1793 
-1804 DVDVDGRT
+1804 
-1812 IVVTHSE
+1812 
-1819 ETLDNK
+1819 
-1825 DDCEITAEKETDAN
+1825 
-1839 QSTDVDIPKTQT
+1839 
-1851 EGVHKD
+1851 
-1857 KSLQPTHDE
+1857 
-1866 ASIGNETVAESSRDE
+1866 
-1881 RQPEAELTE
+1881 
-1890 KINEDV
+1890 
-1896 KSPLNDTEET
+1896 
-1906 AEINKNDT
+1906 
-1914 EKQKEIPASHTEEKL
+1914 
-1929 GIEDDGKFDQEDAK
+1929 
-1943 QIEQETK
+1943 
-1950 TQLPEKEVKT
+1950 
-1960 TLPTTAFVQG
+1960 
-1970 DTDQIPQQQT
+1970 
-1980 LHDDDSE
+1980 
-1987 VIDIAKNIDTP
+1987 
-1998 EIELGGWSTVV
+1998 
-2009 EEPEQPEKTDNIGV
+2009 
-2023 VKDVK
+2023 
-2028 ADHQFEES
+2028 
-2036 NVLNGS
+2036 
-2042 TNYTTPGGHITSES
+2042 GHITSES

>member
-229 VEPEQPET
+229 VAEEPEQPET

-2648 DESSQVERQS
+2648 DES
-2658 EAEFTEKFNEE
+2658 T
-2669 VQTPKYDTEETA
+2669 
-2681 EINTTIDTEKQEG
+2681 
-2694 VPASEGKEKLGIE
+2694 
-2707 HDGKLDQEEAKGIEE
+2707 
-2722 ATKMQLPEEKVQ
+2722 
-2734 TTLPTAAFV
+2734 
-2743 QGDADQIPQQQT
+2743 
-2755 LHDDE
+2755 
-2760 SEAINIAK
+2760 
-2768 NICTPEI
+2768 
-2775 ELDEKSTVDEQ
+2775 
-2786 CEQPET
+2786 
-2792 KDNIGILK
+2792 
-2800 QQADHQSVQS
+2800 
-2810 SVPSVITNYAT
+2810 
-2821 AEGHVKSK
+2821 
-2829 SSTKLTDDVNV
+2829 
-2840 DQQKTVDSCSKKNLE
+2840 
-2855 NKDTSEISAKQ
+2855 
-2866 AIDAKQSTDAE
+2866 
-2877 IPKSETEGVLEDKAL
+2877 
-2892 QTILDEALVKNEAVD
+2892 VD